1 MVLVRESVIISGHH
15 CTFTTWKLSLS
26 FPHSSSLM
34 HSVCRITRTC
44 SAFDIHWLEVL
55 SEWLSASVC
64 DGKLHRFNPGEFFPA
79 GVAEVPWASLELNSM
94 LYIHIKRK
102 KYGSYSHLY
111 DVEINLSAWPG
122 VNLRPAFAKYCFT
135 RLYTIFYLLLAINI
149 KQHKGVMFS
158 SILLQNDN
166 KFAGL

>member
-1 MVLVRESVIISGHH
+1 MIECQRLRWQIA
-15 CTFTTWKLSLS
+15 S
-26 FPHSSSLM
+26 FQSRRVFPCGCGGSPLGQPGAQQHVVHPH
-34 HSVCRITRTC
+34 
-44 SAFDIHWLEVL
+44 
-55 SEWLSASVC
+55 
-64 DGKLHRFNPGEFFPA
+64 K
-79 GVAEVPWASLELNSM
+79 
-94 LYIHIKRK
+94 KK